1 MILNAIETPPS
12 ILQIIFGTLV
22 AIKQHTKNWEWA
34 LLCLM
39 VFFFFEFLKVLRPL
53 YFLGCNFLN
62 SNPFLTIFSV
72 LDVPI

>member
-39 VFFFFEFLKVLRPL
+39 VFFFF
-53 YFLGCNFLN
+53 
-62 SNPFLTIFSV
+62 
-72 LDVPI
+72 